1 LLLIKNLIFRAP
13 CSLMGLSA
21 SGVREYDR
29 GNTNHP
35 RHWRQKR
42 IRG

>member
-1 LLLIKNLIFRAP
+1 
-13 CSLMGLSA
+13 LSA
-21 SGVREYDR
+21 SGVREYDH

-42 IRG
+42 I